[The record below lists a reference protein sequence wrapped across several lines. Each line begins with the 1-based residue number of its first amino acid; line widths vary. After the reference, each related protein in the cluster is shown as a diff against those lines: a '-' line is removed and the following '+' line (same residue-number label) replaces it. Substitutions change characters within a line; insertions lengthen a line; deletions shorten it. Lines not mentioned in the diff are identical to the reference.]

1 MAEPSLDDVKDP
13 AKMQIYSP
21 EGSDTTGFGSMTEEA
36 WNNLGWGLLLLLA
49 AWFLWAIA
57 HG

>member
-21 EGSDTTGFGSMTEEA
+21 EGSDTTGFGTMTEEA
-36 WNNLGWGLLLLLA
+36 WNNLGWGCSC
-49 AWFLWAIA
+49 F
-57 HG
+57 